1 MTADKV
7 KKKKKMKTKDKVM
20 LIISIIMIIV
30 AGLALAPAT
39 ARTRILIRM
48 TDLISATGWRTA
60 RRKCRRQEREHL
72 SCPSL
77 RRRSP
82 RRMR

>member
-30 AGLALAPAT
+30 AGLALAAVVLMNTGLFSEGDLNASMAT
-39 ARTRILIRM
+39 KPK
-48 TDLISATGWRTA
+48 SAFDQKFSGLW
-60 RRKCRRQEREHL
+60 L
-72 SCPSL
+72 
-77 RRRSP
+77 
-82 RRMR
+82 